1 MNLQKFKNENIKV
14 YTYDFKQQP
23 YSQQW
28 ENEQGFIENL
38 SIIDLLFNSLENA
51 NKYIINN
58 GSISRAI

>member
-28 ENEQGFIENL
+28 EKEQGFIENL
-38 SIIDLLFNSLENA
+38 SIIDLRNYSSEINA
-51 NKYIINN
+51 AVK
-58 GSISRAI
+58 